1 MLLKIINNL
10 TAIWSVLNS
19 PVYVRVKARKKLRLR
34 LWNKF
39 ERMPTG
45 AVFGHRHKVISADLD
60 RDREKPLSPCLE
72 RTEYNTLDLDILVR
86 VVCTLKLQHVKC
98 MLTSYSDSSLPYKL
112 SIIR

>member
-10 TAIWSVLNS
+10 TAILIGSKFASVC
-19 PVYVRVKARKKLRLR
+19 VKAREKLRLS

-45 AVFGHRHKVISADLD
+45 AAFEHRCIVASADQD
-60 RDREKPLSPCLE
+60 RDREKPLSPYLE
-72 RTEYNTLDLDILVR
+72 RTEYNTLDLDILVT
-86 VVCTLKLQHVKC
+86 VVCMLKLQHVKC
-98 MLTSYSDSSLPYKL
+98 MLTSCSDSSLPYKL